1 MEQIQ
6 ESTAGVAGSASRRAN
21 NNSPLARV
29 SSWPPNFT
37 GPTGP
42 HSTGKGTLQ
51 GLASCDP
58 RCLVEANRG
67 DRHALPPHC
76 LREARRT
83 RYRSGDRCM
92 QSRRSAGAAAQDQR
106 SSPFGAVVAISD
118 RPNFSSEYPRHV
130 RDFPEFFE
138 CVKSH
143 FLKITS
149 RPKTGQNLARWIEVA
164 VRFRVDLV
172 RHPFTPTRCL
182 VPAGGPLCH
191 SRGAGRIGLLSPRLA
206 STRHR
211 GSLEKYDPRCLVEAS
226 RGDRHHC
233 RRIAYGR
240 PGARYRAG
248 DQCMHDD
255 LQGPQRR
262 IDDPVSSAVFSAVDR
277 TILSIATGFG
287 RFEAIAK

>member
-1 MEQIQ
+1 MAT
-6 ESTAGVAGSASRRAN
+6 TAPKGDDRSEKRR
-21 NNSPLARV
+21 R
-29 SSWPPNFT
+29 
-37 GPTGP
+37 
-42 HSTGKGTLQ
+42 
-51 GLASCDP
+51 
-58 RCLVEANRG
+58 
-67 DRHALPPHC
+67 
-76 LREARRT
+76 
-83 RYRSGDRCM
+83 
-92 QSRRSAGAAAQDQR
+92 
-106 SSPFGAVVAISD
+106 PFGKATTVYETEICVA
-118 RPNFSSEYPRHV
+118 EG
-130 RDFPEFFE
+130 
-138 CVKSH
+138 
-143 FLKITS
+143 LK
-149 RPKTGQNLARWIEVA
+149 

-211 GSLEKYDPRCLVEAS
+211 GSLKKYDPRCLVEAS